1 MRRTIPF
8 SCQYASRR
16 ACHILA
22 SGGVIAYPT
31 EAVFGLGCDP
41 FNAEAVERIYR
52 IKQRRGN
59 KQFILIAAELAD
71 LRPLLGDIETLP
83 AYAQMIASW
92 PGPHT
97 WICPAAEG
105 VPRWLCGKERTLAV
119 RVTAHAGAAALCRAW
134 GGPLISTSAN
144 RSGHPPMRSALRLMH
159 SLGSSIDGYVP
170 GPLGGLT
177 RPTTIRILRTGQ
189 VIR

>member
-1 MRRTIPF
+1 MRRSAPF

-16 ACHILA
+16 ACRILA
-22 SGGVIAYPT
+22 SGGIIAYPT

-41 FNAEAVERIYR
+41 FNAEAVDRIYR

-71 LRPLLGDIETLP
+71 LRPLLGDIEAFP
-83 AYAQMIASW
+83 AYAQMCASW

-97 WICPAAEG
+97 WICPAAEDL
-105 VPRWLCGKERTLAV
+105 PHWLCGKERTLAV
-119 RVTAHAGAAALCRAW
+119 RVTAHAVAAALCRAW

-144 RSGHPPMRSALRLMH
+144 RSGHPPLRSALRLMH
-159 SLGSSIDGYVP
+159 TMGSSIDLRML
-170 GPLGGLT
+170 GPLGGLAQ
-177 RPTTIRILRTGQ
+177 PTTIRILRTGQ